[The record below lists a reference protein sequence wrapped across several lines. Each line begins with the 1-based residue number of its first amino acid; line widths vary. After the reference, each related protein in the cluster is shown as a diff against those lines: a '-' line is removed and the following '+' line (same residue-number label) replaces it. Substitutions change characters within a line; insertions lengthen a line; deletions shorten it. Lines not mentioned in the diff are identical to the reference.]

1 MSYTPP
7 LPPFE
12 LAQNSPGS
20 SFRFLR
26 HGLPWEF
33 VKWHFHPE
41 FELHMIVKTNGK
53 LFIGDTVHDFYPG
66 SLFLIGPYIPHNFA
80 STLPVNAVV
89 PKRDL
94 VIQFKKEWVES
105 GIKLFDEFKTL
116 NTLFEAAN
124 SGLQFSEETARA
136 VFPIFN
142 AMDQTSS
149 IERLS
154 DFIRILDLLN
164 TCPEKKNLGAGRYY
178 IHDKGGSAF
187 DKFKKVTVFIENNL
201 EEDITL
207 ESAARHVNMSYKS
220 FSNWFSECSGTGFRR
235 FLNRMRVNKS
245 CELLY
250 LSQHSVQE
258 ICYKVGF
265 NNISNFNKAFKT
277 LTGHTP
283 TEFREKAQKNEV
295 PNFSYT
301 YTEEEEDWNA

>member
-1 MSYTPP
+1 MAHSTP

-12 LAQNSPGS
+12 LAQNSPGN

-41 FELHMIVKTNGK
+41 LELHMIVKTNGK

-66 SLFLIGPYIPHNFA
+66 SLFLIGPHIPHNFA
-80 STLPVNAVV
+80 STLPIDAVV

-94 VIQFKKEWVES
+94 VIQFKKEWLQSCME
-105 GIKLFDEFKTL
+105 IFDEFKIL
-116 NTLFEAAN
+116 GGLFEAAD

-136 VFPIFN
+136 VFPILN
-142 AMDQTSS
+142 SMDGTTGAD
-149 IERLS
+149 RLA
-154 DFIRILDLLN
+154 DFIKILALLDK
-164 TCPEKKNLGAGRYY
+164 CPNKKNLGAGRYY
-178 IHDKGGSAF
+178 VRDKGGSAF
-187 DKFKKVTVFIENNL
+187 DKFKKVATF
-201 EEDITL
+201 L
-207 ESAARHVNMSYKS
+207 ESNLGEEISLEAAARHVNMSYKS

-277 LTGHTP
+277 LTGYTP
-283 TEFREKAQKNEV
+283 TEFREKALKNEI
-295 PNFSYT
+295 PNFRYNEFDEIWDS
-301 YTEEEEDWNA
+301 